1 MCDCAEQIHGR
12 LIVRKIQDDRS
23 DFVWTFGKRAQRLLL
38 GRGVHEFTP
47 ATGRGMLNRQVALG
61 IVDSN
66 DKEGFHVT
74 RLRREEIPRLG
85 IDWHSLCGNCATA
98 QPPPFPRGERGDG
111 DAWIQAIAGLLGPSC
126 HGQP

>member
-1 MCDCAEQIHGR
+1 MARHRNSARLLRSGQDNNGRSRPRLRDCAELVHGV

-23 DFVWTFGKRAQRLLL
+23 NFVWTFGKRAQCLLL

-66 DKEGFHVT
+66 DKEGFHVR
-74 RLRREEIPRLG
+74 RLRREEI
-85 IDWHSLCGNCATA
+85 
-98 QPPPFPRGERGDG
+98 
-111 DAWIQAIAGLLGPSC
+111 LLRVPVEFDPVFNFVFC
-126 HGQP
+126 YHI

>member
-23 DFVWTFGKRAQRLLL
+23 DFVWTFGKRAQCLLL

-66 DKEGFHVT
+66 DKEGFHVR
-74 RLRREEIPRLG
+74 RLRREEIRGSASIGILCAEFAPLLSRRRFLEESEGMATLG
-85 IDWHSLCGNCATA
+85 FK
-98 QPPPFPRGERGDG
+98 P
-111 DAWIQAIAGLLGPSC
+111 
-126 HGQP
+126 